1 MSHML
6 LNSFN
11 RLIPVQEIR
20 TRLSAQRTI
29 LQLNGG
35 AGSVYPILSHLVA
48 ENKMSLVV
56 ITPDDDSAASWASDL
71 QQLGRE
77 HVYYFPSTRL
87 KPYDTESLRDNATL
101 VQRSEIAGHV
111 KDQSS
116 FLMTTSIIALSEKI
130 LSAELFDQE
139 TLKLSKGDHQSPD
152 ALRASLVDQDYSP
165 VQFVEQPGEFAVRG
179 GIFDIWS
186 FGSDYPVRIEFF
198 GDEIDSLREFD
209 PDSQRSISFL
219 EEIRL
224 LPNVSFRNRPSE
236 SLFRYLSPNTVVWMH
251 QPGLIEAEH
260 HSLFQQAETAYEQVR
275 RSDSDEALHSLS
287 TPSDR
292 YVSPDDLQVE
302 LSRFPLIQSGG
313 FTSTNVSPVHAATL
327 TPIAEESLMPVEADA
342 VYSIK
347 STPHPEFGSKFS
359 FVKEYLQQEQSAGN
373 HVMILCDNASQKE
386 RFEELLSDDE
396 LPDVTLL
403 VLSLHEGFVLPAQ
416 NGFPGVSVLTD
427 HQIFHR
433 FHRAKLKKKRVHGG
447 ISLKELRDLNIGDYV
462 VHVDYGIGK
471 FEGFKQIKVRDT
483 VQESA
488 VVRYQEDS
496 ILYVNVTSLHKLQKY
511 SGKEGAEPQITR
523 LGSGE
528 WQRKKQKTRS
538 RLQDIAREL
547 IQLYAARKSQQ
558 AYAFDPDNTWQRE
571 MEARFEFEETPDQL
585 KAIEA
590 VKEDMESEQPMDRL
604 VCGDVGFGKTEVA
617 IRAAFKAVMGR
628 KQVALLVPT
637 TILADQHYKT
647 FSKRMKEFP
656 VRVEVISRFVPAAKQ
671 KEILKDLVEGKVD
684 ILIGTHRLVSKD
696 VKFADLGLLI
706 IDEEQRFGVAA
717 KDKLKKFRVTVDVLT
732 LTATPIPRTLQFS
745 LMGARDLS
753 IIQTPPPNRQPV
765 YTEIH
770 AFNQELIA
778 EAIQQEITRGGQVF
792 FIHNRIQSIEELGD
806 LVRILVPEVRLRV
819 AHGQMAATQLET
831 IIQDFYQH
839 KFDVLLSTNIVENGI
854 DISNA
859 NTILIN
865 NAHSFGLSELH
876 QLRGRVGRS
885 DRKAFC
891 YLITPPL
898 NELSAESRRRLT
910 ALEEFSDLGAGFHIA
925 MRDLD
930 IRGAGDLLGAE
941 QSGFINDIG
950 FELYTKI
957 LNETVQELKE
967 TEFSSLFEKKDGEM
981 RTTDML
987 DGHESQLENENGIRM
1002 ESAHVSKRDQIE
1014 FEALQHRDTRS
1025 QHLLPASDTALDFDE
1040 TALLDETY
1048 IRDSVE
1054 RINLYRK
1061 LAGAETLKE
1070 LHDWKD
1076 EVTDRFGPF
1085 AGEAD
1090 ALFRATKIKWLAA
1103 QWAIK
1108 KVTIRAGKIWL
1119 QSPESDSKQGKLFY
1133 DKGLFQDLIQRMQS
1147 REEFPFQL
1155 AQKENVVRLIAS
1167 NLNDLEAVER
1177 YLSELY
1183 AERYGAAMEEILPRQ
1198 ESLREKTEAL

>member
-1 MSHML
+1 MNTPLHSYL
-6 LNSFN
+6 SQ
-11 RLIPVQEIR
+11 LIPIKEIQSHA
-20 TRLSAQRTI
+20 LSAVKSRLY
-29 LQLNGG
+29 LQGG
-35 AGSVYPILSHLVA
+35 IGSLHSVLSDLIAGGESKDAGKGKASGSTGPEESLKQLSLMIV
-48 ENKMSLVV
+48 
-56 ITPDDDSAASWASDL
+56 TPDEESAASWASDL
-71 QQLGRE
+71 QALGRE
-77 HVYYFPSTRL
+77 HVFYFPSTRF
-87 KPYDTESLRDNATL
+87 KPYDTETL
-101 VQRSEIAGHV
+101 QDQSALVLRSEIAGQIREV
-111 KDQSS
+111 PSFIIVSS
-116 FLMTTSIIALSEKI
+116 IAALTEKI
-130 LSAELFDQE
+130 LSGELFDQE
-139 TLKLSKGDHQSPD
+139 TIKLKKGQSLSPD
-152 ALRASLVDQDYSP
+152 ELRELLVSQDYNP
-165 VQFVEQPGEFAVRG
+165 AQFVEQPGEFAIRG
-179 GIFDIWS
+179 GIFDVWS
-186 FGSDYPVRIEFF
+186 FGSDYPVRLEFF
-198 GDEIDSLREFD
+198 GDDIDSLREFD
-209 PDSQRSISFL
+209 ADSQRSISFL
-219 EEIRL
+219 EETRL

-236 SLFRYLSPNTVVWMH
+236 SLFKYLPEQTLLWLH
-251 QPGLIEAEH
+251 QPGLIRTENEGLFEKANEA
-260 HSLFQQAETAYEQVR
+260 FQEIS
-275 RSDSDEALHSLS
+275 RSPSDESISAP
-287 TPSDR
+287 TPPSER
-292 YVSPDDLQVE
+292 YLSPDQLVNEYKRFTILISGSFQRE
-302 LSRFPLIQSGG
+302 EQKEKSGLKEIIYTLSS
-313 FTSTNVSPVHAATL
+313 S
-327 TPIAEESLMPVEADA
+327 
-342 VYSIK
+342 
-347 STPHPEFGSKFS
+347 PHPEFGSKFS
-359 FVKEYLQQEQSAGN
+359 FVKEYLIKEHEAGN
-373 HVMILCDNASQKE
+373 RVVILCDNASQRD
-386 RFEELLSDDE
+386 RFEELLAEEE

-403 VLSLHEGFVLPAQ
+403 VLSLHEGFILPAQ
-416 NGFPGVSVLTD
+416 KGISGVSFLTD

-433 FHRAKLKKKRVHGG
+433 FHRAKLKKKRIHGG

-471 FEGFKQIKVRDT
+471 FEGFRQITVRNT
-483 VQESA
+483 IQESA
-488 VVRYQEDS
+488 VVRYKEDS

-528 WQRKKQKTRS
+528 WQRKKLKTKS
-538 RLQDIAREL
+538 RLRDIAKEL
-547 IQLYAARKSQQ
+547 IQLYAARKTQE
-558 AYAFDPDNTWQRE
+558 AFTFSPDSTWQRE
-571 MEARFEFEETPDQL
+571 MEARFEYEETPDQL
-585 KAIEA
+585 KAIQA

-617 IRAAFKAVMGR
+617 IRAAFKAVMDQ

-647 FSKRMKEFP
+647 FSRRMKEFP

-671 KEILKDLVEGKVD
+671 KQVLKDLAEGKVD

-696 VKFADLGLLI
+696 VLFSNLGLLI

-770 AFNQELIA
+770 SFNEALIA
-778 EAIQQEITRGGQVF
+778 DAIQQEVTRGGQVF
-792 FIHNRIQSIEELGD
+792 FIHNRIQSIDELGD
-806 LVRILVPEVRLRV
+806 LIRGLLPEVRVRV
-819 AHGQMAATQLET
+819 AHGQMASTQLEK
-831 IIQDFYQH
+831 IIQDFYEH

-898 NELSAESRRRLT
+898 NQLSPESRRRLM

-941 QSGFINDIG
+941 QSGFIQEIG

-967 TEFSSLFEKKDGEM
+967 TEFSSLFEKKIDPVERSADEETKSGG
-981 RTTDML
+981 TLL
-987 DGHESQLENENGIRM
+987 DQSRKPVL
-1002 ESAHVSKRDQIE
+1002 SS
-1014 FEALQHRDTRS
+1014 
-1025 QHLLPASDTALDFDE
+1025 SDTTLDFDE
-1040 TALLDETY
+1040 TALLDQQY

-1061 LAGAETLKE
+1061 LAGAEEWDEFQEWRNE
-1070 LHDWKD
+1070 LI
-1076 EVTDRFGPF
+1076 DRFGPLPK
-1085 AGEAD
+1085 EAD
-1090 ALFRATKIKWLAA
+1090 SLFRATRIKWLAA

-1108 KVTIRAGKIWL
+1108 KVTIRAGKVWL
-1119 QSPESDSKQGKLFY
+1119 QSPEKESKSGILFY

-1147 REEFPFQL
+1147 REDHPFQL
-1155 AQKENVVRLIAS
+1155 TQKGDVIRLVASELEN
-1167 NLNDLEAVER
+1167 LEAVER

-1183 AERYGAAMEEILPRQ
+1183 SDYSGKTLEEFLP
-1198 ESLREKTEAL
+1198 EIVEMI